1 MRRVLALLGIPLL
14 ALSACATP
22 GTDPGVAPP
31 AGPDQRPAFT
41 ERAQEVAAGWR
52 PVPGWHDGYVPLQ
65 DATVL
70 TGDPGTTAE
79 TKTAF
84 NAGWYRDQIPIPAD
98 VPKDGTIRFP
108 DGTLRVPLV
117 SAADAYAQLHQGD
130 PPPCDGRP
138 AAPDPAP
145 TGRPGPNDPVSTS
158 APGACVALT
167 VTGVRLGSAPVWT
180 SRGRAEVPAWLFTVE
195 ELAVPVARVAVA
207 PRVTGRVS
215 GGTVPSRPLPA
226 GLASAQQ
233 LRAVEGNRIDYVLG
247 VGACDGPPTPLV
259 LERPDVVVIGG
270 AVVPPTGPCTMQLVM
285 KPVSVTLTAPVG
297 GRVVLDAGSGA
308 PLVVQP
314 G

>member
-22 GTDPGVAPP
+22 GADPGVAPP

-41 ERAQEVAAGWR
+41 ERAEAVAAGWR
-52 PVPGWHDGYVPLQ
+52 PVPGWRDGYVPLQ
-65 DATVL
+65 EPTVL
-70 TGDPGTTAE
+70 TGDPGASDE
-79 TKTAF
+79 AKTAF
-84 NAGWYRDQIPIPAD
+84 SAGWYRDQIPIPAA

-117 SAADAYAQLHQGD
+117 SAADAYAQLRQGD

-158 APGACVALT
+158 APTPCVALT
-167 VTGVRLGSAPVWT
+167 VTGVRLGTAPVWT
-180 SRGRAEVPAWLFTVE
+180 SRGRAEVPAWLFTVD

-207 PRVTGRVS
+207 PRVTGRVP
-215 GGTVPSRPLPA
+215 GGAVPGTPLPA
-226 GLASAQQ
+226 GLVSAQQ
-233 LRAVEGNRIDYVLG
+233 LRAVEGNRIDYLLG

-270 AVVPPTGPCTMQLVM
+270 AVVSPTGPCTMQLVM
-285 KPVSVTLTAPVG
+285 KPVSVTLAAPVG

-308 PLVVQP
+308 PLIVQP

>member
-14 ALSACATP
+14 ALSACASP
-22 GTDPGVAPP
+22 GADPGVAPP
-31 AGPDQRPAFT
+31 AGPDQRTAFT

-52 PVPGWHDGYVPLQ
+52 PVPGWRDGYVPLQ
-65 DATVL
+65 EATVL
-70 TGDPGTTAE
+70 TGDPGFTDE

-84 NAGWYRDQIPIPAD
+84 GAGWYRDQIPIPAA

-117 SAADAYAQLHQGD
+117 SAADAYAQLRQGD

-167 VTGVRLGSAPVWT
+167 VTGVRLGSAPVLT
-180 SRGRAEVPAWLFTVE
+180 SRGRAEVPAWLFTVD
-195 ELAVPVARVAVA
+195 ELAVPVARIAVA
-207 PRVTGRVS
+207 PRVTGRAP
-215 GGTVPSRPLPA
+215 GGAVPTRPLPA
-226 GLASAQQ
+226 GLVSAQE

-270 AVVPPTGPCTMQLVM
+270 AVIASTGVCTAQLVL
-285 KPVSVTLTAPVG
+285 KPVSVTLDAPLG
-297 GRVVLDAGSGA
+297 SRAVLDAGSGA
-308 PLVVQP
+308 PLTVRP